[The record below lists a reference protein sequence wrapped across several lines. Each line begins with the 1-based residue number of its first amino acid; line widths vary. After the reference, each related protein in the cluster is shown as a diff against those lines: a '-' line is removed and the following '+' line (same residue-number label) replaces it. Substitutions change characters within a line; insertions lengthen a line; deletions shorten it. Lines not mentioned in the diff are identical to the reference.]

1 MFAILSFKDAVL
13 RRPGIEDTRTPHFIY
28 IDEFPLYVNKD
39 TEAFFT
45 LFRKYRCGTLITIQN
60 LSQLTKTKALAYF
73 KDVIITNTKTQIL
86 FGDMTAEESEYWA
99 AELGTK
105 KKWKYKRILADS
117 KTEEGAD
124 KITSNL
130 MGAEIAYVPYYKP
143 GKLTTLP
150 FKTCVYNTKNEA
162 GKSIV
167 GRGKTDFINKKYYEE
182 HKCAEYNFEAFEH
195 GNYSN
200 SYSYNNYYNYD
211 NNTNNQINENN
222 DKSYD
227 YSKDI
232 YVDVDND
239 GTNDFIVEPLRPRN
253 SKEINMRTVTS
264 DDNDANV
271 IKF

>member
-1 MFAILSFKDAVL
+1 
-13 RRPGIEDTRTPHFIY
+13 
-28 IDEFPLYVNKD
+28 
-39 TEAFFT
+39 
-45 LFRKYRCGTLITIQN
+45 
-60 LSQLTKTKALAYF
+60 
-73 KDVIITNTKTQIL
+73 
-86 FGDMTAEESEYWA
+86 MTAEESEYWA

-150 FKTCVYNTKNEA
+150 FKTCVYKTKNEA

-195 GNYSN
+195 GDYS
-200 SYSYNNYYNYD
+200 SRYD
-211 NNTNNQINENN
+211 NDYDTGIFVNENN
-222 DKSYD
+222 EKSTH
-227 YSKDI
+227 YSNDI

-239 GTNDFIVEPLRPRN
+239 GTNDFIVEPLKPRN
-253 SKEINMRTVTS
+253 SKEINMKNVTS
-264 DDNDANV
+264 DGNDSTV
-271 IKF
+271 IKY